1 MRFLYFCLLSML
13 AMQCDAFRLPIIMTQ
28 NNPDEHQSYLEKI
41 SKKPDNKLK
50 RLEGIRS
57 NITNYI
63 KKETQKKQ
71 SSVKLEKGHLS
82 TYQPI
87 PKASFD
93 TIFLNIYNISKVY
106 MSYNIDRM
114 IFEMQT
120 GKRYVYYIRNK
131 EEYEKMHKLINLA
144 PNNMKII
151 IVNDVEKT
159 MDDPFGH
166 LYCEPK

>member
-1 MRFLYFCLLSML
+1 ML

-28 NNPDEHQSYLEKI
+28 NNPDEHSSYLEKI
-41 SKKPDNKLK
+41 SKKPDNKLRK
-50 RLEGIRS
+50 LEGIR
-57 NITNYI
+57 NKITNYI
-63 KKETQKKQ
+63 KKETNKKEIPT
-71 SSVKLEKGHLS
+71 KIENGHVS
-82 TYQPI
+82 TYQAI

-106 MSYNIDRM
+106 LSYNVDRM

-120 GKRYVYYIRNK
+120 GRRFVYYIANADER
-131 EEYEKMHKLINLA
+131 EKMNQLINLA

-151 IVNDVEKT
+151 IINDVAKT